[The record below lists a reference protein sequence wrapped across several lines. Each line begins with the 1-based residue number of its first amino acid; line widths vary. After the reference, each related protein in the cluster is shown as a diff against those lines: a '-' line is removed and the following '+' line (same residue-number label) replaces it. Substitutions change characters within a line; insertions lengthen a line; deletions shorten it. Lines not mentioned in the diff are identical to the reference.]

1 LALKRPGPAAPA
13 RRPGR
18 NGKGTARRQSHV
30 VVAGPEVRYLNRE
43 VSWLA
48 FNSRVLA
55 LAEDANVPVLERA
68 KFLAIVSQ
76 ALDEFFQVRVAG
88 LKEQIGAG
96 VGTTAPDGM
105 STGEQLDA
113 IRTQVQ
119 RSVARQTRAFTNEI
133 VPRLRAGGLRM
144 VAADELEGEDAE
156 WLRRLFEERIFPVL
170 TPLAVDPA
178 HPFPYI
184 SNLSLNLAVLVREP
198 GKRKHRFARVKVPPL
213 LPRFIFMPDGKRFV
227 PLEQV
232 IAAHLDRLFPGM
244 KIVSHHPFRVTRNAD
259 LELEED
265 EADDLLAAIETELR
279 RHRRFADVVRLEVD
293 RGMSD
298 EILDLLLRELELE
311 PQGVYVVD
319 GLIDLGALWSLASL
333 DRPDLKDEPWSG
345 TTQPRLAVGANGHG
359 PNFFRILREGD
370 VLVQHPYD
378 SFATSI
384 EAFIGQAARDR
395 DVLAIKQT
403 LYRTAG
409 TEGGIIRSL
418 IRAAETGKQVVAL
431 VELKARGDEQAN
443 IGWARALEE
452 AGVHVVYGLV
462 GLKTHAKITLVVRQE
477 EDAIRHYAHI
487 GTGNYNSKTAT
498 IYEDIGLL
506 TSDPEF
512 GADLTNL
519 FNHLTGYSRQGQW
532 RRLLVAPDGLR
543 SEILDLIG
551 AEAAQPDGRIVLKMN
566 SLVDPDVIDA
576 LYKAAQAGTDI
587 DLIVR
592 GICCLRPGVRG
603 LSDGI
608 RVRSLVGRFL
618 EHSRIFRF
626 GSDTRGARYYVGSAD
641 MMPRNLDRR
650 VEVVVPVLDRALQ
663 SRLDDILGASLLDDT
678 LAWELDSQG
687 AWHKVPRGK
696 GFNAQ
701 QYLQD
706 MAIRHSHPGYLA
718 TNA

>member
-1 LALKRPGPAAPA
+1 M
-13 RRPGR
+13 
-18 NGKGTARRQSHV
+18 
-30 VVAGPEVRYLNRE
+30 RYINRE
-43 VSWLA
+43 VSWLD
-48 FNSRVLA
+48 FNARILA
-55 LAEDANVPVLERA
+55 LVEDPDIPILERA

-76 ALDEFFQVRVAG
+76 AMDEFFQVRVAG

-105 STGEQLDA
+105 SAAEQLHE
-113 IRTQVQ
+113 IRV
-119 RSVARQTRAFTNEI
+119 RVEKSVARQDRVLTREI
-133 VPRLRAGGLRM
+133 LPVLREKGVTM
-144 VAADELEGEDAE
+144 VSAAQLQGEDAE
-156 WLRRLFEERIFPVL
+156 WLRRLFEDRIFPVL

-213 LPRFIFMPDGKRFV
+213 LPRFIFMPDGKRFI

-244 KIVSHHPFRVTRNAD
+244 RVITHHPFRVTRNAD

-298 EILDLLLRELELE
+298 EILDLLLRELELGRE
-311 PQGVYVVD
+311 DVYVVD
-319 GLIDLGALWSLASL
+319 GLIDLGSLWSLHAL
-333 DRPDLKDEPWSG
+333 DRPDLKDEPWTG
-345 TTQPRLAVGANGHG
+345 TTQPRLALAANGRG

-384 EAFIGQAARDR
+384 EAFIGQAARDA

-477 EDAIRHYAHI
+477 EDVIRHYAHI
-487 GTGNYNSKTAT
+487 GTGNYNAKTAT
-498 IYEDIGLL
+498 VYEDIGLL
-506 TSDPEF
+506 TCDRDF
-512 GADLTNL
+512 GADLTDL
-519 FNHLTGYSRQGQW
+519 FNHLTGYSRQGVW

-543 SEILDLIG
+543 NEILELIAG
-551 AEAAQPDGRIVLKMN
+551 EAAHPDGRIVMKLN
-566 SLVDPDVIDA
+566 SLVDPDIIDA
-576 LYKAAQAGTDI
+576 LYTASEAGTEI

-592 GICCLRPGVRG
+592 GICSLRPGVPG
-603 LSDGI
+603 LSERI

-618 EHSRIFRF
+618 EHSRIYRF
-626 GSDTRGARYYVGSAD
+626 GSDARGASYYIGSAD

-650 VEVVVPVLDRALQ
+650 VEVVVPVRAPELQ
-663 SRLDDILGASLLDDT
+663 SRLDDILQASLVDDV
-678 LAWELDSQG
+678 LAWTLDAGGTWS
-687 AWHKVPRGK
+687 KVPTTNGI
-696 GFNAQ
+696 NAQ
-701 QYLQD
+701 RYLME
-706 MAIRHSHPGYLA
+706 MAVRHSHPGFQ
-718 TNA
+718 TQNV

>member
-1 LALKRPGPAAPA
+1 LAVKRPVHTGAGPGSA
-13 RRPGR
+13 R
-18 NGKGTARRQSHV
+18 NGKAGRRRQAI
-30 VVAGPEVRYLNRE
+30 AGPEVRYINRE
-43 VSWLA
+43 VSWLD
-48 FNSRVLA
+48 FNNRILA
-55 LAEDANVPVLERA
+55 LVEDPDTPLLERA

-76 ALDEFFQVRVAG
+76 AMDEFFQVRVAG

-105 STGEQLDA
+105 SAAEQLHE
-113 IRTQVQ
+113 IRLRVVK
-119 RSVARQTRAFTNEI
+119 SVARQDRVLTGEI
-133 VPRLRAGGLRM
+133 LPLLREAGVTM
-144 VAADELEGEDAE
+144 VAAADLHGEDAE
-156 WLRRLFEERIFPVL
+156 WLRRLFEDRIFPVL

-213 LPRFIFMPDGKRFV
+213 LPRFIFMPDGKRFI

-244 KIVSHHPFRVTRNAD
+244 KVVTHHPFRVTRNAD
-259 LELEED
+259 LDLEED

-298 EILDLLLRELELE
+298 EILDLLLRELELGRE
-311 PQGVYVVD
+311 DVYVVD
-319 GLIDLGALWSLASL
+319 GLIDLGSMWALHAL
-333 DRPDLKDEPWSG
+333 DRPDLKDEPWTG
-345 TTQPRLAVGANGHG
+345 TTQPRLALASNGRG
-359 PNFFRILREGD
+359 PNFFRIMREGD

-384 EAFIGQAARDR
+384 EAFIGQATRDP

-477 EDAIRHYAHI
+477 EDIIRHYAHI
-487 GTGNYNSKTAT
+487 GTGNYNARTAT
-498 IYEDIGLL
+498 VYEDIGLL
-506 TSDPEF
+506 TSDRDF
-512 GADLTNL
+512 GADLTDL
-519 FNHLTGYSRQGQW
+519 FNHLTGYSRQGEW

-543 SEILDLIG
+543 NEILELIA
-551 AEAAQPDGRIVLKMN
+551 AEAAQPDGRIVMKLN
-566 SLVDPDVIDA
+566 SLVDPDIIDA
-576 LYKAAQAGTDI
+576 LYTASQAGTEI

-592 GICCLRPGVRG
+592 GICSLRPGVAG
-603 LSDGI
+603 LSELI

-618 EHSRIFRF
+618 EHSRIYSF
-626 GSDTRGARYYVGSAD
+626 GSEARGASYYIGSAD

-650 VEVVVPVLDRALQ
+650 VEVVVPVLAHELQ
-663 SRLDDILGASLLDDT
+663 SRLGDILQASLSDDV
-678 LAWELDSQG
+678 LAWTLDSDG
-687 AWHKVPRGK
+687 TWTKVPTINGI
-696 GFNAQ
+696 NAQ
-701 QYLQD
+701 RYLME
-706 MAIRHSHPGYLA
+706 MAVRHSHPGFQ
-718 TNA
+718 TQNV

>member
-1 LALKRPGPAAPA
+1 LAVKRPVHTGAGPGSA
-13 RRPGR
+13 R
-18 NGKGTARRQSHV
+18 NGKAGRRRQAI
-30 VVAGPEVRYLNRE
+30 AGPDVRYINRE
-43 VSWLA
+43 VSWLD
-48 FNSRVLA
+48 FNNRILA
-55 LAEDANVPVLERA
+55 LVEDPDTPLLERA

-76 ALDEFFQVRVAG
+76 AMDEFFQVRVAG

-105 STGEQLDA
+105 SAAEQLHE
-113 IRTQVQ
+113 IRLRVVK
-119 RSVARQTRAFTNEI
+119 SVARQDRVLTGEI
-133 VPRLRAGGLRM
+133 LPLLREAGVTM
-144 VAADELEGEDAE
+144 VAAADLHGEDAE
-156 WLRRLFEERIFPVL
+156 WLRRLFEDRIFPVL

-213 LPRFIFMPDGKRFV
+213 LPRFIFMPDGKRFI

-244 KIVSHHPFRVTRNAD
+244 KVVTHHPFRVTRNAD
-259 LELEED
+259 LDLEED

-298 EILDLLLRELELE
+298 EILDLLLRELELGRE
-311 PQGVYVVD
+311 DVYVVD
-319 GLIDLGALWSLASL
+319 GLIDLGSMWALHAL
-333 DRPDLKDEPWSG
+333 DRPDLKDEPWTG
-345 TTQPRLAVGANGHG
+345 TTQPRLALASNGRG
-359 PNFFRILREGD
+359 PNFFRIMREGD

-384 EAFIGQAARDR
+384 EAFIGQAARDP

-477 EDAIRHYAHI
+477 EDIIRHYAHI
-487 GTGNYNSKTAT
+487 GTGNYNARTAT
-498 IYEDIGLL
+498 VYEDIGLL
-506 TSDPEF
+506 TSDRDF
-512 GADLTNL
+512 GADLTDL
-519 FNHLTGYSRQGQW
+519 FNHLTGYSRQGEW

-543 SEILDLIG
+543 NEILELIA
-551 AEAAQPDGRIVLKMN
+551 AEAAQPDGRIVMKLN
-566 SLVDPDVIDA
+566 SLVDPDIIDA
-576 LYKAAQAGTDI
+576 LYTASQAGTEI

-592 GICCLRPGVRG
+592 GICSLRPGVAG
-603 LSDGI
+603 LSELI

-618 EHSRIFRF
+618 EHSRIYSF
-626 GSDTRGARYYVGSAD
+626 GSEARGASYYIGSAD

-650 VEVVVPVLDRALQ
+650 VEVVVPVLAHELQ
-663 SRLDDILGASLLDDT
+663 SRLGDILQASLSDDV
-678 LAWELDSQG
+678 LAWTLDSDG
-687 AWHKVPRGK
+687 TWTKVPTINGI
-696 GFNAQ
+696 NAQ
-701 QYLQD
+701 RYLME
-706 MAIRHSHPGYLA
+706 MAVRHSHPGFQ
-718 TNA
+718 TQNV